1 MKKLFIAGIA
11 MLSLFA
17 CGKKSDMADSGEKKV
32 KLGVTYYKYD
42 DNFLAGMRKD
52 MNDIKDK
59 IILMLNY

>member
-32 KLGVTYYKYD
+32 KLGLHIINTMIT
-42 DNFLAGMRKD
+42 LAGMRK
-52 MNDIKDK
+52 I
-59 IILMLNY
+59 